1 MAEEFDEAGTRAQM
15 LKSQLEDMASRVLE
29 QDIAIAELST
39 ELSREK
45 AARSLE
51 KAAREKSIALVQA
64 NARLSQQSVPEI
76 TEEDLGIAN
85 AVSPT
90 AGGRKWRGSADLS
103 TEGESD
109 AESGGA
115 ESVFSRSRSPTFT
128 MNSVSTRES
137 TPEIHQATFG
147 RMVANTNP
155 PTTRPK
161 HITQQ
166 KSTFQKI
173 MSNISPIVVEEA
185 GEKRG
190 SWVGNEGIGMG
201 EQGCS
206 NCRGKDASVAW
217 DTVGLLRAENKE
229 LKEQVGSMEE
239 GVDGALAVLYGY
251 GL

>member
-1 MAEEFDEAGTRAQM
+1 M
-15 LKSQLEDMASRVLE
+15 LKSQLEDMAARVLE
-29 QDIAIAELST
+29 QDIAIAELAT

-64 NARLSQQSVPEI
+64 NARHSQQSIGAEI
-76 TEEDLGIAN
+76 TEEDLGIGS

-90 AGGRKWRGSADLS
+90 AGRGKWRGSADLS
-103 TEGESD
+103 AEGESD
-109 AESGGA
+109 TESGGA

-128 MNSVSTRES
+128 MNSVSTRDS
-137 TPEIHQATFG
+137 TPEIHQASFG
-147 RMVANTNP
+147 RMMPNTNP

-161 HITQQ
+161 QITQQ

-173 MSNISPIVVEEA
+173 MSSVTPIVVEPTDSPKE
-185 GEKRG
+185 GRR
-190 SWVGNEGIGMG
+190 SWVGNEGIGMR
-201 EQGCS
+201 EEGCS